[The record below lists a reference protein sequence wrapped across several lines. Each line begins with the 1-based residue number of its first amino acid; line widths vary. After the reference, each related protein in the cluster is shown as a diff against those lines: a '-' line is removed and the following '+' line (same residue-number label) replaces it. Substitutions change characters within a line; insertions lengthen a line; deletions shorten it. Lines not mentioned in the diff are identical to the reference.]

1 MQKLNKTMMRIIS
14 ALLCLVLLSTSILS
28 GIFAKY
34 VVQKSADFGSIAF
47 KKWGITVTA
56 NSNLAAEY
64 KKSDNSVAI
73 SATTANE
80 KVFAPGTTGNI
91 AYFYVKSTA
100 PEVDYKI
107 DFNGTAKIGN
117 GYTTIRDSEG
127 KKVEYFPII
136 FYLVAYDINSNGE
149 IIESSIPKNADE
161 MKMDFTIGDRNKIS
175 DTEYVGI
182 VNLNTGNQI
191 YSFENFANIQGW
203 LNGEDDYDYEAGYTG
218 GLNTIFDSSTIGNG
232 KAMKR
237 VYAIQWCWPYDSKSD
252 YRKKNISNSTVKYQN
267 SEYDGQIGA
276 AMLKNPE
283 DFEITF
289 DVELRVE
296 QVST

>member
-34 VVQKSADFGSIAF
+34 VVQKSADFQSVAF

-64 KKSDNSVAI
+64 KKSDNSVAVK
-73 SATTANE
+73 ATTTNA

-91 AYFYVKSTA
+91 AYFYVKATN

-107 DFNGTAKIGN
+107 DFSGTATIGN

-136 FYLVAYDINSNGE
+136 FYLVAYDLNPDGTIKA
-149 IIESSIPKNADE
+149 SIPTNADD
-161 MKMDFTIGDRNKIS
+161 KIMDFTIGDRNKIS

-182 VNLNTGNQI
+182 VDLDKANRI
-191 YSFENFANIQGW
+191 YAFQTFKYIQEW
-203 LNGEDDYDYEAGYTG
+203 LNDNEKHGLDYAGN
-218 GLNTIFDSSTIGNG
+218 LNTIFDSPTITNG
-232 KAMKR
+232 TPMKR
-237 VYAIQWCWPYDSKSD
+237 VYAIQWCWPYDSNSD
-252 YRKKNISNSTVKYQN
+252 YRKKNNANSTAKYQN
-267 SEYDGQIGA
+267 PEYDGQIGE

-289 DVELRVE
+289 NVSLKVE
-296 QVST
+296 QVIT